1 MTKTQLVEMN
11 IDDLIKADWNYKT
24 DGTDEQIDK
33 LINSIK
39 QDESVGV
46 LAIRELGDKFEV
58 IDGNHRLEAVIRMG
72 WKKVPCENFGDI
84 SKAKSITIA
93 RRRNHKWF
101 DDDLNAYAQ
110 IFKEDV
116 MSEFSIDELGE
127 FMPDSIEDMENLL
140 KIDSFDW
147 DEALDVSEFDSEEE
161 EWKTLS
167 IKLPDSVW
175 QLWNEWKEKAKSIT
189 NSDSDVLAL
198 EYAIAEA
205 INTKVDVN
213 AS

>member
-1 MTKTQLVEMN
+1 MNKTQLAN
-11 IDDLIKADWNYKT
+11 IDIKDLHKADWNYKT
-24 DGTDEQIDK
+24 DGTEEQIEK
-33 LINSIK
+33 LINSIE
-39 QDESVGV
+39 QDNSVGV
-46 LAIRELGDKFEV
+46 LAVRETENGFEV
-58 IDGNHRLEAVIRMG
+58 IDGNHRFEAVSRMG
-72 WKKVPCENFGDI
+72 WKEVPCENFGSI
-84 SKAKSITIA
+84 TKATAITIA

-101 DDDLNAYAQ
+101 DDDILTYAE
-110 IFKEDV
+110 IFNESV
-116 MSEFSIDELGE
+116 LAEYNIDDLEK
-127 FMPDSIEDMENLL
+127 FMPDTKEEMENLSKML
-140 KIDSFDW
+140 DFDW
-147 DEALDVSEFDSEEE
+147 DEFQETELEEE